1 MMNQNFFMV
10 LSLLACTITTTAQL
24 KLEVVGELPFRPG
37 NIAVTQDGEV
47 YSTVHPLG
55 SGTLQLLHI
64 TGRDTYE
71 PFPNAAYQNT
81 DGQILD
87 SEIDT
92 PLGIR
97 IDGNNIL
104 WIVDMGQNIG
114 KTRVWGFD
122 IATKK
127 EVYKYEFPAGIAPKG
142 SFIQDLAVDELNGWI
157 YFADIANPGIVAL
170 NTKTKEIRRF
180 EDPSLLTENIDM
192 VIDGKVIHFGGAPA
206 RVAVNPITLSK
217 DRETLYFGAMN
228 GTTWYQVPA
237 KLFREGASDDTISQ
251 AISVKGPKPI
261 SDGVATGPNG
271 NHYFTNLQHYGV
283 DVLTVS
289 GELKPLVRD
298 PRIDWPDNVAL
309 DGNGYLYMAVNQLH
323 KTPVFTGGEDEG
335 KPPYYIYRVKL

>member
-1 MMNQNFFMV
+1 MNKSFSTLLGMV
-10 LSLLACTITTTAQL
+10 AFIVTAIAQQP
-24 KLEVVGELPFRPG
+24 LEVVGELPFRPG
-37 NIAVTQDGEV
+37 NIAVTSDGEV

-55 SGTLQLLHI
+55 SGKLQLLRI
-64 TGRDTYE
+64 TGKDTYE
-71 PFPNAAYQNT
+71 PFPNASYQNT

-97 IDGNNIL
+97 IDGNNTL

-127 EVYKYEFPAGIAPKG
+127 EVFKYELPEAIAPKG
-142 SFIQDLAVDELNGWI
+142 SFIQDLAVDERNGWI

-180 EDPSLLTENIDM
+180 EDRSLLTENIDM
-192 VIDGKVIHFGGAPA
+192 VIDGKVIYFGGAPA

-217 DRETLYFGAMN
+217 DKETLYFGAMN

-237 KLFREGASDDTISQ
+237 KLFREGASDYTISQ
-251 AISVKGPKPI
+251 AISVKGPKPV
-261 SDGVATGPNG
+261 SDGVATAANG

-283 DVLTVS
+283 DVLTAT
-289 GELKPLVRD
+289 GELKPLIRD
-298 PRIDWPDNVAL
+298 QKIDWPDNVAL
-309 DGNGYLYMAVNQLH
+309 DGNGYLYIAVNQLH
-323 KTPVFTGGEDEG
+323 KSPAFTGGADEG
-335 KPPYYIYRVKL
+335 KPPYYIYKLKL